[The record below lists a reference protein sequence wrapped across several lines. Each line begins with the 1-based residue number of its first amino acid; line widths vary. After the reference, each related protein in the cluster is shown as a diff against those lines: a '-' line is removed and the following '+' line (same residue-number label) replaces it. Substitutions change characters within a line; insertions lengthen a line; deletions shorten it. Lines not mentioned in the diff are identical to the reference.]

1 MYVDEIFS
9 GLDYANFPKITVI
22 ENKMK
27 VDEMV
32 TVRDITLTSTC
43 EHHFVTIDGKATVA
57 YIPKDSVIGL
67 SKINRIVQ
75 FFSQRP
81 QVQER
86 LTQQILVALQ
96 TLLGTNNVAVS
107 IDAVHYCV
115 KARGIRDATSAT
127 TTTLGAVQV
136 QPEYPPGVP
145 ARGASSPG
153 VMALRATRT
162 TTTGACG
169 RLFHERK
176 TAIKMNSHPLPRI
189 ATLDCVRGIAILG
202 ILLLNISA
210 FGLPKAAYLNPAY
223 LGMPSSRDAWTGA
236 ARSLRAG
243 EVLAMFALL
252 FGAGLQMLL
261 RRGKS
266 WIRARLSWLVLFGLA
281 HAIFLWDGD
290 ILLAYGLIGLVCW
303 RMIREAKETFQL
315 LKTGVV
321 LYLIGVA
328 VLLLLGSRTV
338 SRAISGSRAWR
349 SCSTRSSGSCRA
361 VSKPGAAAP
370 ICSRPACWPSA
381 LSMAGSWRG

>member
-1 MYVDEIFS
+1 MTEIMQLLNLDLSDDSLAETPHRIAKMYVDEIFS

-127 TTTLGAVQV
+127 TTTSLGAVQV

-153 VMALRATRT
+153 VMALRGDPHDDNR
-162 TTTGACG
+162 
-169 RLFHERK
+169 RLRAPFHERK

-223 LGMPSSRDAWTGA
+223 LGMPSSRDAWTWA
-236 ARSLRAG
+236 LLDLFAQAKF
-243 EVLAMFALL
+243 LAMFALL

-261 RRGKS
+261 RRGKAGS
-266 WIRARLSWLVLFGLA
+266 ARGCRGWCCSASHTPSSCGT
-281 HAIFLWDGD
+281 AIF
-290 ILLAYGLIGLVCW
+290 
-303 RMIREAKETFQL
+303 
-315 LKTGVV
+315 
-321 LYLIGVA
+321 
-328 VLLLLGSRTV
+328 
-338 SRAISGSRAWR
+338 
-349 SCSTRSSGSCRA
+349 
-361 VSKPGAAAP
+361 
-370 ICSRPACWPSA
+370 CWPT
-381 LSMAGSWRG
+381 G